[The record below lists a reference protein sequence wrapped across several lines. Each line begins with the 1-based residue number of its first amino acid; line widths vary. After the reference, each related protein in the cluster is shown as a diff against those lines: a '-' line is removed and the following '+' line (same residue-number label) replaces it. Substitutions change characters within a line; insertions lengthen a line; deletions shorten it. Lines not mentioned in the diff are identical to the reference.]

1 METTA
6 FTVINSI
13 YFLPS
18 GSASKCINRL
28 YEMREE
34 EKNPQPDEL
43 SVLPEI
49 KF

>member
-18 GSASKCINRL
+18 GSASKCINTF

-34 EKNPQPDEL
+34 KK
-43 SVLPEI
+43 STTG
-49 KF
+49 